1 MAGELWRTQG
11 KEGTSRAGDIVL
23 ALTTQAVTSS
33 KEYEIFLPHC
43 ASKLQARRFNR
54 HSLAKKR
61 VKKKQERWPSKWA
74 RVHVLEGEEFISPA
88 HSWDKE
94 WGLDL
99 PDGFTPNTM
108 QRRYRESDFP
118 SSVHDNKHRDCHASF

>member
-1 MAGELWRTQG
+1 MRSG
-11 KEGTSRAGDIVL
+11 RANTPKRSGSL
-23 ALTTQAVTSS
+23 RFTRN
-33 KEYEIFLPHC
+33 PH
-43 ASKLQARRFNR
+43 RE
-54 HSLAKKR
+54 
-61 VKKKQERWPSKWA
+61 KKQERWPSKWA

-99 PDGFTPNTM
+99 PDGFTPNAM

-118 SSVHDNKHRDCHASF
+118 SSVHDNKHRDCHASFLR